1 MKRARVKC
9 MTPAK
14 RWNRREFLG
23 LIGYGTA
30 ATGLHVA
37 TARSVEAAA
46 ANEKILVAV
55 IGCGGMG
62 NHHIDGLLARTDVVI
77 AAVCD
82 VYAPRVEEAIKK
94 TEGRANGYKDY
105 RRILDRDD
113 IDAIFI
119 ATPDHWHTLIAIHG
133 CQAGKDVYVEKPLS
147 TTIAEGRAIVDAAR
161 RYDRV
166 VQVGTQQRS
175 MPNFQKAVEIVRSGQ
190 LGTVTSTRA
199 WIGPNGRMGYET
211 PQPVPDGLDWE
222 MWLGPAPWVPYSPQ
236 RFGGFRAFHDYAG
249 GELTNWG
256 PHLVDIVHWGMGQD
270 RPLTIQAVG
279 GSYTRLSGSDD
290 HETLEVAYEFD
301 RFTMTWQQAH
311 GLEYVGKT
319 YGTMFRG
326 TEARL
331 MIDRNSYVVL
341 PESKGIPEG
350 KPTEYFW
357 IDVAAHHDNFFECMR
372 TRKRPN
378 ADIEIG
384 HRSTS
389 TCLLGNIA
397 LAAKRKLVWDG
408 ESERF
413 VSDEQANRHLFRPY
427 RAPWHL

>member
-1 MKRARVKC
+1 VL
-9 MTPAK
+9 T
-14 RWNRREFLG
+14 RREFLDFVG
-23 LIGYGTA
+23 RGVAVTTLGTVMIGPSSTA
-30 ATGLHVA
+30 AAYAG
-37 TARSVEAAA
+37 
-46 ANEKILVAV
+46 ANDRIRVAV

-62 NHHIDGLLARTDVVI
+62 NHHLDGLLVRDDVDVV
-77 AAVCD
+77 AVCD
-82 VYAPRVEEAIKK
+82 VYAPRVADAVKK
-94 TEGRANGYKDY
+94 TEDRAKGYKDY
-105 RRILDRDD
+105 RDILDRAD

-119 ATPDHWHTLIAIHG
+119 ATPDHWHALMAIHG
-133 CQAGKDVYVEKPLS
+133 CQAGKDVYVEKPLT
-147 TTIAEGRAIVDAAR
+147 TTIAEGRAVVAAAR
-161 RYDRV
+161 RYNRV

-175 MPNFQKAVEIVRSGQ
+175 MPHFEEAVEIVQSGA
-190 LGTVTSTRA
+190 LGTVTTTRT
-199 WIGPNGRMGYET
+199 WIGPNGVMGYET
-211 PQPVPDGLDWE
+211 PQAVPDNLDWD

-236 RFGGFRAFHDYAG
+236 RFFGFRAFHDYAG

-270 RPLTIQAVG
+270 RPLTVQAVG

-290 HETLEVAYEFD
+290 YETLEVVYEFD
-301 RFTMTWQQAH
+301 GFMMTWQQAH

-319 YGTMFRG
+319 YGTMFMG
-326 TEARL
+326 TDARL

-350 KPTEYFW
+350 KPAEYHW
-357 IDVAAHHDNFFECMR
+357 IDVGTHHDNFFECMR

-397 LAAKRKLVWDG
+397 LAARRTLTWDG
-408 ESERF
+408 ENERF
-413 VSDEQANRHLFRPY
+413 VNDEQANRHLFRPY

>member
-1 MKRARVKC
+1 MKFARTKNW
-9 MTPAK
+9 T
-14 RWNRREFLG
+14 RREFLG

-30 ATGLHVA
+30 ATGLGVA
-37 TARSVEAAA
+37 TMRSTEAAG
-46 ANEKILVAV
+46 ANDKILVAV

-62 NHHIDGLLARTDVVI
+62 NHHIDGLLPRTDVDI
-77 AAVCD
+77 AAVSD
-82 VYAPRVEEAIKK
+82 VYAPRVAEAVKK
-94 TEGRANGYKDY
+94 TQGKAKGYNDY

-161 RYDRV
+161 RYYRV

-199 WIGPNGRMGYET
+199 WIGPNGVMGYET
-211 PQPVPDGLDWE
+211 HEPVPDGLDWD

-256 PHLVDIVHWGMGQD
+256 PHLVDIVHWGMGRD

-290 HETLEVAYEFD
+290 YETLEVTYEFD
-301 RFTMTWQQAH
+301 RFMMTWQQAH

-331 MIDRNSYVVL
+331 MIDRNSFVVL
-341 PESKGIPEG
+341 PESKGIPES
-350 KPTEYFW
+350 KPSEYFW
-357 IDVAAHHDNFFECMR
+357 IDIGTHHDNFFECMR

-397 LAAKRKLVWDG
+397 LAARRKLVWDG
-408 ESERF
+408 DNERF
-413 VSDEQANRHLFRPY
+413 VNDEQANRHLFRPY

>member
-1 MKRARVKC
+1 MKRVTRC
-9 MTPAK
+9 S
-14 RWNRREFLG
+14 RREFLG
-23 LIGYGTA
+23 FVGRG
-30 ATGLHVA
+30 
-37 TARSVEAAA
+37 AAA
-46 ANEKILVAV
+46 AGLGAASLRSTNAAVAYAGANDRIRVAV

-62 NHHIDGLLARTDVVI
+62 NHHLDGLLVRDDVDV

-82 VYAPRVEEAIKK
+82 VYAPRVSNAVKK
-94 TEGRANGYKDY
+94 TEGGAEGYKDY
-105 RRILDRDD
+105 RRILDRAD
-113 IDAIFI
+113 IDAIFV
-119 ATPDHWHTLIAIHG
+119 ATPDHWHALIAIHG
-133 CQAGKDVYVEKPLS
+133 CQAGKDVYVEKPLT

-161 RYDRV
+161 RYSRV

-175 MPNFQKAVEIVRSGQ
+175 MPHFKKAVEIVQSGL
-190 LGTVTSTRA
+190 LGTVTTTRA
-199 WIGPNGRMGYET
+199 WIGPNGVMGYET
-211 PQPVPDGLDWE
+211 PQAVPDGLDWD

-236 RFGGFRAFHDYAG
+236 RFYGFRAFHDYAG

-270 RPLTIQAVG
+270 RPLTIQGVG

-290 HETLEVAYEFD
+290 YETLEVVYEFD
-301 RFTMTWQQAH
+301 GFIMTWQQAH

-319 YGTMFRG
+319 YGTMFMG
-326 TEARL
+326 TEGRL

-350 KPTEYFW
+350 KPAEYHW
-357 IDVAAHHDNFFECMR
+357 IDVGTHHDNFFECMR
-372 TRKRPN
+372 TRRLPN

-397 LAAKRKLVWDG
+397 LAARRKLRWDG

-413 VSDEQANRHLFRPY
+413 VNDEQANRHLFRPY